1 MNKIATIMASGALL
15 LSTSLTSMAD
25 ESVNLILN
33 WIPGADHAPVFYA
46 LDQGWYKE
54 KGIDLT
60 VDSGKG
66 SALAAQTVGTG
77 QTQFGI
83 SELGTAF
90 VAKSKGADLT
100 AIMALYANAPFA
112 LYWKKSNG
120 IEGPKDFAGKTLGN
134 PPGDAARVMWP
145 AFADAAEIGDDAVS
159 FVNLAPPAKMP
170 TLIADRV
177 DIISDFYNGHDLKV
191 KELGDDLGYL
201 RWSDYGLNPYGN
213 SFIVNSDYLAEN
225 PEIVKSFV
233 EVTQRAYAACV
244 EDPDPCIDALMGNAS
259 GLSREDMVNQWGRV
273 KELMADDTTTTK
285 GLGMFDAERMQATY
299 DLVNTYFTIDS
310 PFDPAEAYT
319 NEYLSEDMKMS
330 KQ

>member
-1 MNKIATIMASGALL
+1 MKKFATIFASGALV
-15 LSTSLTSMAD
+15 LSTCLPSVAQ

-33 WIPGADHAPVFYA
+33 WTPGADHAPVFYA
-46 LDQGWYKE
+46 LDQGWYQDS
-54 KGIDLT
+54 GIDLT

-66 SALAAQTVGTG
+66 SALSAQTVGTG

-83 SELGTAF
+83 AELGTAF
-90 VAKSKGADLT
+90 VTKSKGAELT

-120 IEGPKDFAGKTLGN
+120 IEGPADFAGKTLGN

-145 AFADAAEIGDDAVS
+145 AFAAAAEIEDGAVS
-159 FVNLAPPAKMP
+159 FVNVAPAAKMP

-201 RWSDYGLNPYGN
+201 LWSDYGLNPYGN
-213 SFIVNSDYLAEN
+213 SFIVNSTYLAEN
-225 PEIVKSFV
+225 PEVVKAFV

-244 EDPDPCIDALMGNAS
+244 ENPGPCIDALEANAS
-259 GLSREDMVNQWGRV
+259 GLSREAMEDQWGRV

-285 GLGMFDAERMQATY
+285 GLGMFDADRMQATY
-299 DLVNTYFTIDS
+299 DLVDTYFEIDA

-319 NEYLSEDMKMS
+319 NEYLSEDLKMT
-330 KQ
+330 KP